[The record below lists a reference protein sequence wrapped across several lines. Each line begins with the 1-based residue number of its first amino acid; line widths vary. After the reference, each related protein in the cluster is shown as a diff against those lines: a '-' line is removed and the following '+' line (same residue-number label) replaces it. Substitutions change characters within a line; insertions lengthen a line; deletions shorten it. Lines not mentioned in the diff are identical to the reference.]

1 MALYA
6 MAHPDLIAS
15 FVASASTASDQIN
28 RAPRALRETLIFPFD
43 KGLMWVTQLQ
53 QRGGWL
59 AVSRA
64 FEKMPLSSEQILHLD
79 KYDSY
84 EAPVKVAIPALEA
97 LLGRGWSKLDED
109 VQGEWGY
116 YSMLDEFLKAPETSR
131 AAAAGWGGDRYAVYE
146 GPSATDACLVQMSV
160 WDTPADAREFA
171 QAYSAR
177 SALRYGIP
185 LGGRRP
191 DAATHERG
199 RSHHRSAGQ
208 SRRHHRGHS

>member
-1 MALYA
+1 MAG
-6 MAHPDLIAS
+6 
-15 FVASASTASDQIN
+15 
-28 RAPRALRETLIFPFD
+28 
-43 KGLMWVTQLQ
+43 GL
-53 QRGGWL
+53 
-59 AVSRA
+59 RA

-146 GPSATDACLVQMSV
+146 GPSATDACLVQMSA

-185 LGGRRP
+185 QAAAGPAPQRTSEGGLIIDQRGNRVVLIEGIP
-191 DAATHERG
+191 AAANAAALVARLW
-199 RSHHRSAGQ
+199 Q
-208 SRRHHRGHS
+208 